1 MFEGIERLRCDHR
14 AQYTYADIKTTKKQL
29 LEKTNVGVFKSVSGT
44 PLRTCSVEIMLPRS
58 PGVSY
63 EHIFC
68 VLEVATSNS
77 HPINEAK

>member
-14 AQYTYADIKTTKKQL
+14 AQYTYADIKTTTEQL
-29 LEKTNVGVFKSVSGT
+29 LEKTNVGVFNLCPVHHCARG
-44 PLRTCSVEIMLPRS
+44 SVEIMLPRS